1 MTNLDGGLLV
11 VDVAALAQASADI
24 SAAVGRLTDSL
35 DRLERDAAPLVATWD
50 GAAKD
55 AYAQRQRRWTT
66 AALDLRTMLEAVKK
80 AIDQSAQDYQQTE
93 NRNRALF
100 A

>member
-11 VDVAALAQASADI
+11 VDIGALAQASADI
-24 SAAVGRLTDSL
+24 SAAVSRLTDSL
-35 DRLERDAAPLVATWD
+35 DRLERDAAPLVASWD

-55 AYAQRQRRWTT
+55 AYAERQRRWTT
-66 AALDLRTMLEAVKK
+66 AAHDLRTMLAAVKK

-100 A
+100 V